1 MNRTMLFT
9 CVIHLGSFLCRPLQ
23 NNSVKCPTSTLSG
36 EREPQRLVFNFLLNL
51 SLCFVFGFAI
61 VLTVNNEVNDIRVS
75 LDT

>member
-1 MNRTMLFT
+1 MNRTKLCT
-9 CVIHLGSFLCRPLQ
+9 CVIHLGSFLSRPLQ
-23 NNSVKCPTSTLSG
+23 NNSVKSPTLSG

-75 LDT
+75 LDR